1 MFTKN
6 ISTNIIMNNET
17 PWTEKYRPKVL
28 EEIVGQE
35 TIKKS
40 VQKLFET
47 KNMPHLLFYGPPGTG
62 KTSTILS
69 MAKKIFGKD
78 IMKDRIIELNASQER
93 GIKVVR
99 EKIKSFASSSV
110 NEGDDCPPYKII
122 ILDEADTITNDAQ
135 TALRRS
141 METYSEIT
149 RFCIICNYVTRIID
163 PITSRCAM
171 YKFDGIDK
179 QKFTNKLKYICEKEG
194 VIYTDRCLNFIYK
207 IAEGDLRKGISL
219 LQYCSLLSNKKIT
232 KEDLL
237 IVSGELDDDIIYNF
251 LDREEQFTFTDIQ
264 LFIKKLLH
272 QGHSSD
278 SILSSFVRV
287 LKKNNKIKDF
297 TKAKIGIYISEANK
311 KMCNGSS
318 EYLNLLNIFCNLI

>member
-1 MFTKN
+1 MFQKTNN
-6 ISTNIIMNNET
+6 IVFNNEI
-17 PWTEKYRPKVL
+17 PWTEKYRPKQL
-28 EEIVGQE
+28 DDIVGQD
-35 TIKKS
+35 TIKNS
-40 VQKLFET
+40 VKKLFET
-47 KNMPHLLFYGPPGTG
+47 QNMPHLLFYGPPGTG

-69 MAKKIFGKD
+69 IAKKIYGKKL
-78 IMKDRIIELNASQER
+78 MKDRIIILNASQER
-93 GIKVVR
+93 GIKIVR

-110 NEGDDCPPYKII
+110 SKDTNCPPYKII

-171 YKFDGIDK
+171 YKFDNIEKNNFID
-179 QKFTNKLKYICEKEG
+179 KLKYICQEEKI
-194 VIYTDRCLNFIYK
+194 IYTDKCLKFIYK
-207 IAEGDLRKGISL
+207 ISEGDLRKGISL
-219 LQYCSLLSNKKIT
+219 LQYCSLLSDKQIT

-237 IVSGELDDDIIYNF
+237 IVSGELDDNIIYNF
-251 LDREEQFTFTDIQ
+251 LKNQNNFNFNDIQ

-278 SILSSFVRV
+278 SILASLLRI
-287 LKKNNKIKDF
+287 LKKNNKLNDI
-297 TKAKIGIYISEANK
+297 TKSKIGLSISDSNK

>member
-1 MFTKN
+1 MFHKTYNN
-6 ISTNIIMNNET
+6 IVLNNEI
-17 PWTEKYRPKVL
+17 PWTEKYRPKQL
-28 EEIVGQE
+28 DDIVGQDN
-35 TIKKS
+35 IKNSIK
-40 VQKLFET
+40 KLFET
-47 KNMPHLLFYGPPGTG
+47 QNMPHLLFYGPPGTG

-69 MAKKIFGKD
+69 IAKKIYGKD
-78 IMKDRIIELNASQER
+78 LMKDRIIILNASQER

-99 EKIKSFASSSV
+99 EKIKSFASSTVSK
-110 NEGDDCPPYKII
+110 EPGCPPYKII

-171 YKFDGIDK
+171 YKFDNIEEK
-179 QKFTNKLKYICEKEG
+179 NFLNKLIDICEKEN
-194 VIYTDRCLNFIYK
+194 VTYTEKCLKFIYK
-207 IAEGDLRKGISL
+207 ISEGDLRKGISL
-219 LQYCSLLSNKKIT
+219 LQYCSLLSDKKIT

-237 IVSGELDDDIIYNF
+237 IVSGELDDTILYNF
-251 LDREEQFTFTDIQ
+251 MSQEKNFKFDEIQ
-264 LFIKKLLH
+264 NFIKNLLH

-278 SILSSFVRV
+278 SILSSLLRV
-287 LKKNNKIKDF
+287 LIKTNKINDI
-297 TKAKIGIYISEANK
+297 TKAKIGLDISEANK

-318 EYLNLLNIFCNLI
+318 EYLNLMNIFCNLI

>member
-1 MFTKN
+1 MFSKTVNAIK
-6 ISTNIIMNNET
+6 INNEI
-17 PWTEKYRPKVL
+17 PWTEKYRPKTL
-28 EEIVGQE
+28 DDIVGQE

-40 VQKLFET
+40 VHKLIET
-47 KNMPHLLFYGPPGTG
+47 QNMPHLLFYGPPGTG

-69 MAKKIFGKD
+69 IAKKIYGKD
-78 IMKDRIIELNASQER
+78 LMKERIIELNASQER

-99 EKIKSFASSSV
+99 DKIKTFASTSV
-110 NEGDDCPPYKII
+110 SEDKNSPPYKII

-141 METYSEIT
+141 MESYSEIT

-171 YKFDGIDK
+171 YKFDSIDENIFIK
-179 QKFTNKLKYICEKEG
+179 KLKYICEKEEI
-194 VIYTDRCLNFIYK
+194 IYTDKCLTFIYK
-207 IAEGDLRKGISL
+207 ISEGDLRKGISL

-232 KEDLL
+232 KKDLL
-237 IVSGELDDDIIYNF
+237 IVSGELDDTILYNF
-251 LDREEQFTFTDIQ
+251 MNQEKNFNFDEIQ
-264 LFIKKLLH
+264 KFIKNLLH

-278 SILSSFVRV
+278 SILSSLLRV
-287 LKKNNKIKDF
+287 LKKSNRINDI
-297 TKAKIGIYISEANK
+297 TKAKIGLDISEANK

-318 EYLNLLNIFCNLI
+318 EYLNLMNIFCNLI

>member
-1 MFTKN
+1 MFHKN
-6 ISTNIIMNNET
+6 YNIVLNNVV
-17 PWTEKYRPKVL
+17 PWTEKYRPKQL
-28 EEIVGQE
+28 DDIVGQDN
-35 TIKKS
+35 IKKS
-40 VQKLFET
+40 IKKLFET
-47 KNMPHLLFYGPPGTG
+47 QNMPHLLFYGPPGTG

-69 MAKKIFGKD
+69 IAKKIYGKEL
-78 IMKDRIIELNASQER
+78 IKDRIIILNSSQER

-110 NEGDDCPPYKII
+110 SKEPGCPPYKII

-141 METYSEIT
+141 MESYSEIT

-171 YKFDGIDK
+171 YKFNSIDEDI
-179 QKFTNKLKYICEKEG
+179 FINKLEYICDKENI
-194 VIYTDRCLNFIYK
+194 IYTKRCLKFIYK
-207 IAEGDLRKGISL
+207 ISEGDLRKGISL
-219 LQYCSLLSNKKIT
+219 LQYCSLLSDKKIN

-237 IVSGELDDDIIYNF
+237 IVSGELDDSIIYNF
-251 LDREEQFTFTDIQ
+251 LNNSENFNYDSIQ
-264 LFIKKLLH
+264 LFIKNLLH

-278 SILSSFVRV
+278 SILSSMLRI
-287 LKKNNKIKDF
+287 LKKKNKLNEI
-297 TKAKIGIYISEANK
+297 TKAKIGISISEANK

-318 EYLNLLNIFCNLI
+318 EYLNLLDIFCNLI

>member
-1 MFTKN
+1 MFHKN
-6 ISTNIIMNNET
+6 YNIVLNNVV
-17 PWTEKYRPKVL
+17 PWTEKYRPKQL
-28 EEIVGQE
+28 DDIVGQDN
-35 TIKKS
+35 IKKS
-40 VQKLFET
+40 IKKLFET
-47 KNMPHLLFYGPPGTG
+47 QNMPHLLFYGPPGTG

-69 MAKKIFGKD
+69 IAKKIYGKEL
-78 IMKDRIIELNASQER
+78 IKDRIIILNSSQER

-110 NEGDDCPPYKII
+110 SKEPGCPPYKII

-171 YKFDGIDK
+171 YKFDNVEEK
-179 QKFTNKLKYICEKEG
+179 NFLNKLIFICEKENI
-194 VIYTDRCLNFIYK
+194 IYTKKCLQFIYK
-207 IAEGDLRKGISL
+207 ISEGDLRKGISL
-219 LQYCSLLSNKKIT
+219 LQYCSLLSNKEIN

-237 IVSGELDDDIIYNF
+237 IVSGELDDSIIYNF
-251 LDREEQFTFTDIQ
+251 LSNSKNFNYDSIQ
-264 LFIKKLLH
+264 LFIKNLLH

-278 SILSSFVRV
+278 SILSSMLRI
-287 LKKNNKIKDF
+287 LKKKNKLNEI
-297 TKAKIGIYISEANK
+297 TKAKIGISISEANK

-318 EYLNLLNIFCNLI
+318 EYLNLLDIFCNLI